1 MGSTNTRAVLRLTI
15 LLIVVSHFV
24 EVIFVQL
31 ANKTGEVAVL
41 EMLRENVFRELF
53 VLRDC

>member
-1 MGSTNTRAVLRLTI
+1 MTI